1 LNAGLAIFAALL
13 LASTH
18 AAAQREGALHSFGS
32 GQDGNLLYGGVI
44 SDASGN
50 LYGTTFSGGTFNN
63 GSYGSGIV
71 YELSPQKDGTWSETV
86 LHDFGSATDGSGP
99 TAGLVFDTEGN
110 LYGTTQYGG
119 GSPFCKGG
127 CGIVFQLRP
136 PAAQGGAWTESII
149 YRFRKVYRGDNP
161 QAGLVIDSAG
171 NLYGTTFLGGAG
183 GGTVFELSPKKGLW
197 TERILNAF
205 AANSSTGS
213 FPKAALIFDASG
225 NLFGTTSQ
233 GGTSHSGT
241 VFELSPQKSSAW
253 QFKVLHNFNFS
264 TGDGIDPI
272 GSLIMDSGG
281 NLYGAT
287 GEGGDHQL
295 GAVFELVP
303 SAGGSW
309 TERILY
315 SFGADA
321 TDGTFPEGGLLVD
334 SAGNVFGETEQGGS
348 YGGGTLFELAPGN
361 GTWTEHLLHNFG
373 NGTDGKF
380 PWGGLLFSPAGNIYG
395 VCAEGGAYY
404 SGSNKG
410 GTVFEARSK

>member
-1 LNAGLAIFAALL
+1 M
-13 LASTH
+13 
-18 AAAQREGALHSFGS
+18 
-32 GQDGNLLYGGVI
+32 I

-50 LYGTTFSGGTFNN
+50 LYGTTFSGGTYNN

-71 YELSPQKDGTWSETV
+71 FELSPRKDGTWSETV

-99 TAGLVFDTEGN
+99 TAGLVFDAASN
-110 LYGTTQYGG
+110 LYGTMQYGG
-119 GSPFCKGG
+119 GSPFCQGG

-136 PAAQGGAWTESII
+136 PAVQGGAWTESII
-149 YRFRKVYRGDNP
+149 YRFREVYRGDNP
-161 QAGLVIDSAG
+161 QAGLVVDSAG

-197 TERILNAF
+197 TERVLNTF
-205 AANSSTGS
+205 VANSSTGS

-233 GGTSHSGT
+233 GGTSNSGT
-241 VFELSPQKSSAW
+241 VFELSPQKSGAW

-321 TDGTFPEGGLLVD
+321 TDGTFPEGGLLLD
-334 SAGNVFGETEQGGS
+334 PAGNVFGETEQGGS

-361 GTWTEHLLHNFG
+361 GGWTEHLLHNFG

-395 VCAEGGAYY
+395 VCAEGGTYY
-404 SGSNKG
+404 SGSDKG
-410 GTVFEARSK
+410 GTVFEARIK